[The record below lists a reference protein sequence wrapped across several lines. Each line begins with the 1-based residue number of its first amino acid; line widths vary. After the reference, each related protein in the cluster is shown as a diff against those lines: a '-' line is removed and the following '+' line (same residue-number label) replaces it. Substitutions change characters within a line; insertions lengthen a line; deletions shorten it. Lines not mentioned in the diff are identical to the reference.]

1 MLAMN
6 DNAVSLKNLDACI
19 ASKLAPT
26 QSLLGALA
34 VFVHAFF
41 TVFMVFGAGFA
52 AVVLAVTCNRMLA
65 QFAVAILAVA
75 FTFAID
81 HESDS

>member
-1 MLAMN
+1 MTRIFCS
-6 DNAVSLKNLDACI
+6 NASLVSPSRAG
-19 ASKLAPT
+19 
-26 QSLLGALA
+26 SLLQSVLSALA

-52 AVVLAVTCNRMLA
+52 AVVLAVTCDRMLA
-65 QFAVAILAVA
+65 QFAVAFRAVA